1 MFGLALDKKD
11 QPFISYIKKW
21 STMKKIILFLVLFI
35 AICVGVFIKVYASA
49 QEPLNA
55 AEEKAVSLAK
65 EKVELS
71 EVEDFHIYHGT
82 ETVSVLE
89 GNNKKGENIIVW
101 IPEKSKKVIWDKR
114 KNGISKEDAVQRLME
129 EKSPKKIISVKLGME
144 NSIPLWEIYYRSE
157 NNLINYYYV
166 DFKTGEWL
174 KKIENL

>member
-1 MFGLALDKKD
+1 
-11 QPFISYIKKW
+11 
-21 STMKKIILFLVLFI
+21 
-35 AICVGVFIKVYASA
+35 
-49 QEPLNA
+49 
-55 AEEKAVSLAK
+55 LAK

-89 GNNKKGENIIVW
+89 GKNKKGENIIVW

-114 KNGISKEDAVQRLME
+114 KNGISKEDAVQRLLE

>member
-1 MFGLALDKKD
+1 
-11 QPFISYIKKW
+11 
-21 STMKKIILFLVLFI
+21 MKKIILFLVLLI
-35 AICVGVFIKVYASA
+35 VICVGIFVKVYANA
-49 QEPLNA
+49 QEPLNTA
-55 AEEKAVSLAK
+55 QEKAVSLAN
-65 EKVELS
+65 EKVEFS

-89 GNNKKGENIIVW
+89 GKNKKGENIIVW

-114 KNGISKEDAVQRLME
+114 KNGISKEDAVQRLLE

-144 NSIPLWEIYYRSE
+144 NNIPLWEIYYRSE

>member
-1 MFGLALDKKD
+1 
-11 QPFISYIKKW
+11 
-21 STMKKIILFLVLFI
+21 MKKIILILVLFI
-35 AICVGVFIKVYASA
+35 VVCVGVFIKVYVSA
-49 QEPLNA
+49 QEPLAA

-65 EKVELS
+65 EKVNLS

-89 GNNKKGENIIVW
+89 GKNNKGENIIVW
-101 IPEKSKKVIWDKR
+101 IPEKNKKVMVDKR
-114 KNGISKEDAVQRLME
+114 KNGLSKEEAIKRLMD
-129 EKSPKKIISVKLGME
+129 EKNPKKIMSVRLGME
-144 NSIPLWEIYYRSE
+144 NNIPLWEIHYRSE

>member
-1 MFGLALDKKD
+1 
-11 QPFISYIKKW
+11 
-21 STMKKIILFLVLFI
+21 MKKIILFLVLFI
-35 AICVGVFIKVYASA
+35 AVCVGVFVKVYASA
-49 QEPLNA
+49 QEPLNV

-89 GNNKKGENIIVW
+89 GKNKKGENIIVW
-101 IPEKSKKVIWDKR
+101 IPEKSKKVSWDKR
-114 KNGISKEDAVQRLME
+114 KNGISKEDAVQRLLE
-129 EKSPKKIISVKLGME
+129 EKRPKKIISVKLGME
-144 NSIPLWEIYYRSE
+144 NNIPLWEIYYRSE

>member
-1 MFGLALDKKD
+1 
-11 QPFISYIKKW
+11 
-21 STMKKIILFLVLFI
+21 MKKIILFLVLFI
-35 AICVGVFIKVYASA
+35 AICAGVFIKVYASA

-89 GNNKKGENIIVW
+89 GKNKKGENIIVW
-101 IPEKSKKVIWDKR
+101 IPEKSKKVIWDKP

-144 NSIPLWEIYYRSE
+144 NNIPLWEIYYRSE